1 MARMGKGVPIMCES
15 ASRVDGGLVHDESC
29 AVSKGPACGC
39 AAIALLAFGFGC
51 QSEGEIAGQVSP
63 GEATNE
69 VSPALLSRTRPLMS
83 TVFRIQVDSPPD
95 IAENAIRQAFA
106 EIERLE
112 TVLSE
117 WRDDSD
123 ISKVNSLAGKKSVK
137 VGEDALRV
145 VDAGMDVSIWS
156 RGAFDLSWA
165 ALWGLYDFRPDSIKI
180 PTPEEIRPR
189 LALINYKNI
198 RVSKKYKTVF
208 LKKRGMAIG
217 TGGIAKGYALDRAGA
232 ILRGAGVESYMIFGG
247 GQVQVHGDRD
257 GRPWRVG
264 IQHPRDPSSYFAA
277 LESTGASF
285 STSGD
290 YEHAAFD
297 GAGKRWHHII
307 DTKTGRPADKSLS
320 VTIMTSEGIYAD
332 ALSTAAFVL
341 GPDKALRM
349 LSRIAYPAEA
359 VIVGADCIVHMT
371 PKANKRIRMNVELV
385 DGRLPNCKP

>member
-1 MARMGKGVPIMCES
+1 MHPEDGPHAERSTNRGRNRKQ
-15 ASRVDGGLVHDESC
+15 VDATAVRDEGC
-29 AVSKGPACGC
+29 AVLRTR
-39 AAIALLAFGFGC
+39 AAYCMIAFAIGC
-51 QSEGEIAGQVSP
+51 QGQSEATDPVLSGEVANAVSP
-63 GEATNE
+63 
-69 VSPALLSRTRPLMS
+69 PLLSRTRPLMS
-83 TVFRIQVDSPPD
+83 TVFRIQVDAPPD
-95 IAENAIRQAFA
+95 NAENVVRDAFQ

-123 ISKVNSLAGKKSVK
+123 IAKVNALAGKKAVK
-137 VGEDALRV
+137 VSDDTLRV
-145 VDAGMDVSIWS
+145 VDAGVDVSMWS

-180 PTPEEIRPR
+180 PSADDIKPR
-189 LALINYKNI
+189 LKLIDYKNI
-198 RVSKKYKTVF
+198 RISKKYSTVF

-217 TGGIAKGYALDRAGA
+217 TGGIAKGYALDHAGA
-232 ILRGAGVESYMIFGG
+232 ILRGGRVDNYMIFGG
-247 GQVQVHGDRD
+247 GQVQVHGRRD

-264 IQHPRDPSSYFAA
+264 IQHPRDPTTYFAA

-290 YEHAAFD
+290 YEHAVFD
-297 GAGKRWHHII
+297 GTGKRWHHII
-307 DTKTGRPADKSLS
+307 DPKTGRPADKSLS
-320 VTIMTSEGIYAD
+320 VTIMTAEGIYAD

-341 GPDKALRM
+341 GPEKALKM

-359 VIVGADCIVHMT
+359 VIVGADCKVYTT
-371 PKANKRIRMNVELV
+371 PKAKKQIRWNVDLI

>member
-1 MARMGKGVPIMCES
+1 VRES
-15 ASRVDGGLVHDESC
+15 ASRVDAAGVHDESC
-29 AVSKGPACGC
+29 AVLRAC
-39 AAIALLAFGFGC
+39 AAITLLAFGFGC
-51 QSEGEIAGQVSP
+51 QGNSETSAPVSP
-63 GEATNE
+63 DETSNDS
-69 VSPALLSRTRPLMS
+69 SPPLLSRTRPLMS
-83 TVFRIQVDSPPD
+83 TVFRIQVDAPPD
-95 IAENAIRQAFA
+95 NAENVIRQAFQ

-117 WRDDSD
+117 WREDSD
-123 ISKVNSLAGKKSVK
+123 ISKVNALAGKKSVK
-137 VGEDALRV
+137 VGEDTLRV
-145 VDAGMDVSIWS
+145 VDAGLDVSMWS

-180 PTPEEIRPR
+180 PTDEEIKPR
-189 LALINYKNI
+189 LKLIDYKNI
-198 RVSKKYKTVF
+198 RASKKYRTVF

-217 TGGIAKGYALDRAGA
+217 TGGIAKGYALDHAGA
-232 ILRGAGVESYMIFGG
+232 ILRGGGIENYMIFGG
-247 GQVQVHGDRD
+247 GQVQVQGERD

-264 IQHPRDPSSYFAA
+264 IQHPRDPNTYFAA

-290 YEHAAFD
+290 YEHAVFD
-297 GAGKRWHHII
+297 GSGKRWHHII

-320 VTIMTSEGIYAD
+320 VTIMTAEGIYAD

-341 GPDKALRM
+341 GPEKALKM

-359 VIVGADCIVHMT
+359 VIVGSDCKVYMT
-371 PKANKRIRMNVELV
+371 RKAKQKIRMNVNLV

>member
-1 MARMGKGVPIMCES
+1 VRES
-15 ASRVDGGLVHDESC
+15 ASRVDAAGVHDESC
-29 AVSKGPACGC
+29 AVLRAC
-39 AAIALLAFGFGC
+39 AAITLLAFGFGC
-51 QSEGEIAGQVSP
+51 QGNSETSAPVSP
-63 GEATNE
+63 DETSNDS
-69 VSPALLSRTRPLMS
+69 SPPLLSRTRPLMS
-83 TVFRIQVDSPPD
+83 TVFRIQVDAPPD
-95 IAENAIRQAFA
+95 NAENVIRQAFQ

-117 WRDDSD
+117 WREDSD
-123 ISKVNSLAGKKSVK
+123 ISKVNALAGKKSVK
-137 VGEDALRV
+137 VGEDTLRV
-145 VDAGMDVSIWS
+145 VDAGLDVSMWS

-180 PTPEEIRPR
+180 PTDEEIKPR
-189 LALINYKNI
+189 LKLIDYKNI
-198 RVSKKYKTVF
+198 RASKKYRTVF

-217 TGGIAKGYALDRAGA
+217 TGGIAKGYALDHAGA
-232 ILRGAGVESYMIFGG
+232 ILRGGGIENYMIFGG
-247 GQVQVHGDRD
+247 GQVQVQGERD

-264 IQHPRDPSSYFAA
+264 IQHPRDPNTYFAA

-290 YEHAAFD
+290 YEHAVFD
-297 GAGKRWHHII
+297 GSGKRWHHII

-320 VTIMTSEGIYAD
+320 VTIMTAEGIYAD

-341 GPDKALRM
+341 GPEKALKM

-359 VIVGADCIVHMT
+359 VIVGSDCKVYMT
-371 PKANKRIRMNVELV
+371 RKAKQKIRMNVDLV

>member
-1 MARMGKGVPIMCES
+1 
-15 ASRVDGGLVHDESC
+15 
-29 AVSKGPACGC
+29 
-39 AAIALLAFGFGC
+39 
-51 QSEGEIAGQVSP
+51 
-63 GEATNE
+63 
-69 VSPALLSRTRPLMS
+69 MS
-83 TVFRIQVDSPPD
+83 TVFRIQVDAPPAN
-95 IAENAIRQAFA
+95 AENVIRQAFE

-117 WRDDSD
+117 WREGSD
-123 ISKVNSLAGKKSVK
+123 ISKVNNLAGKKSVK
-137 VGEDALRV
+137 VGDDTLRV
-145 VDAGMDVSIWS
+145 IDAGIDVSTWS

-165 ALWGLYDFRPDSIKI
+165 ALWGLYDFRPDSIRI
-180 PTPEEIRPR
+180 PTPEEIKPR
-189 LALINYKNI
+189 LALIDYKSI
-198 RVSKKYKTVF
+198 RVSKKYKTAF

-232 ILRGAGVESYMIFGG
+232 ILRGGGIESYMIFGG
-247 GQVQVHGDRD
+247 GQVQVRGERE

-264 IQHPRDPSSYFAA
+264 IQHPRDPSNYFAA

-290 YEHAAFD
+290 YEHAVFD
-297 GAGKRWHHII
+297 GSGQRWHHII

-341 GPDKALRM
+341 GPQKALKM

-359 VIVGADCIVHMT
+359 VIVGSDCKLYMT
-371 PKANKRIRMNVELV
+371 KMASRSIRMNVELV

>member
-1 MARMGKGVPIMCES
+1 MSI
-15 ASRVDGGLVHDESC
+15 
-29 AVSKGPACGC
+29 
-39 AAIALLAFGFGC
+39 
-51 QSEGEIAGQVSP
+51 
-63 GEATNE
+63 GEA
-69 VSPALLSRTRPLMS
+69 SALLSRTRPLMS
-83 TVFRIQVDSPPD
+83 TVFRIQVDSAPAN
-95 IAENAIRQAFA
+95 AEMAIRHAFE

-123 ISKVNSLAGKKSVK
+123 IAKVNSLAGNKPVK
-137 VGEDALRV
+137 VGADALRV
-145 VDAGMDVSIWS
+145 IDAGMDVSMWS

-165 ALWGLYDFRPDSIKI
+165 SLWGLYDFRPDSIKI
-180 PTPEEIRPR
+180 PSAQELKPR
-189 LALINYKNI
+189 LALIDYEKI

-217 TGGIAKGYALDRAGA
+217 TGGIAKGYALDQAGA
-232 ILRGAGVESYMIFGG
+232 ILRGAGVDNYMIFGG
-247 GQVQVHGDRD
+247 GQVQVHGERD

-277 LESTGASF
+277 LESTSASF

-290 YEHAAFD
+290 YEHAVFD
-297 GAGKRWHHII
+297 GAGRRWHHII
-307 DTKTGRPADKSLS
+307 DTKTGLPADKSLS

-341 GPDKALRM
+341 GPVKALKM
-349 LSRIAYPAEA
+349 LARIAYPAEA
-359 VIVGADCIVHMT
+359 VIVGADCKVYMT
-371 PKANKRIRMNVELV
+371 PKANKRIRLNVDLV

>member
-1 MARMGKGVPIMCES
+1 MCES
-15 ASRVDGGLVHDESC
+15 ASRVDAGLVHDESC
-29 AVSKGPACGC
+29 AVSKGPACAC
-39 AAIALLAFGFGC
+39 VAIALLAFGFGC
-51 QSEGEIAGQVSP
+51 QSKGERAEQVSP

-69 VSPALLSRTRPLMS
+69 ASPALLSRTRPLMS

-95 IAENAIRQAFA
+95 IAESAIRQAFE

-117 WRDDSD
+117 WREDSD
-123 ISKVNSLAGKKSVK
+123 ISKVNNLAGKKSVK
-137 VGEDALRV
+137 VGADTLRV
-145 VDAGMDVSIWS
+145 VDAGMDVSVWS

-165 ALWGLYDFRPDSIKI
+165 ALWGLYDFRPDSINI
-180 PTPEEIRPR
+180 PTPEEIKPR

-247 GQVQVHGDRD
+247 GQVQVHGERD

-297 GAGKRWHHII
+297 GASKRWHHII

-359 VIVGADCIVHMT
+359 VIVGADCRVHMT
-371 PKANKRIRMNVELV
+371 PKAKKRIRMNVELV

>member
-1 MARMGKGVPIMCES
+1 MRES
-15 ASRVDGGLVHDESC
+15 ASRVDASGVHDESC
-29 AVSKGPACGC
+29 AVSKPSARAC
-39 AAIALLAFGFGC
+39 AAVALLGFAIGC
-51 QSEGEIAGQVSP
+51 QGS
-63 GEATNE
+63 GEAKESAPPEDPSNAERT
-69 VSPALLSRTRPLMS
+69 PLLSRTRPLMS
-83 TVFRIQVDSPPD
+83 TVFRIQVDAAPGN
-95 IAENAIRQAFA
+95 AENVIRQAF
-106 EIERLE
+106 EEVERLE

-123 ISKVNSLAGKKSVK
+123 IAKVNRLAGRKSVK
-137 VGEDALRV
+137 VSDDTLRV
-145 VDAGMDVSIWS
+145 VDAGMDVSRWS

-180 PTPEEIRPR
+180 PSPEAIKPR
-189 LALINYKNI
+189 LALIDYKSI
-198 RVSKKYKTVF
+198 RVSKKYSTVF

-217 TGGIAKGYALDRAGA
+217 TGGIAKGYALDHAGA
-232 ILRGAGVESYMIFGG
+232 ILRGGGVDNYMIFGG
-247 GQVQVHGDRD
+247 GQVQVRGRRD

-264 IQHPRDPSSYFAA
+264 IQHPRDPDSYFAA

-290 YEHAAFD
+290 YEHAVFD

-320 VTIMTSEGIYAD
+320 VTIMTAEGIYAD
-332 ALSTAAFVL
+332 ALSTAAFVM
-341 GPDKALRM
+341 GPEKALRM

-359 VIVGADCIVHMT
+359 VIVGADCKVHLT
-371 PKANKRIRMNVELV
+371 PKAKEQIRFNVELV

>member
-1 MARMGKGVPIMCES
+1 MRQS
-15 ASRVDGGLVHDESC
+15 ASRVDGGALGDESD
-29 AVSKGPACGC
+29 AVSRGLARAC

-51 QSEGEIAGQVSP
+51 QGKSETVGPVSSEREP
-63 GEATNE
+63 AEA
-69 VSPALLSRTRPLMS
+69 SRGLLSRTRPLMS
-83 TVFRIQVDSPPD
+83 TVFRIQVAAPSSN
-95 IAENAIRQAFA
+95 AENAIRQAFE

-137 VGEDALRV
+137 VGADTLRV
-145 VDAGMDVSIWS
+145 VDAGLDVSMWS

-165 ALWGLYDFRPDSIKI
+165 ALWGLYDFRPDSIKV
-180 PTPEEIRPR
+180 PSLDEIKPR
-189 LALINYKNI
+189 LALVDYKNI
-198 RVSKKYKTVF
+198 RVSKKYNTVF

-217 TGGIAKGYALDRAGA
+217 TGGIAKGYALDQAGA
-232 ILRGAGVESYMIFGG
+232 ILRGAGVDSYMIFGG
-247 GQVQVHGDRD
+247 GQVQVHGERD
-257 GRPWRVG
+257 GRPWRIG

-290 YEHAAFD
+290 YEHAVFD

-341 GPDKALRM
+341 GPKKALKM

-359 VIVGADCIVHMT
+359 VIVGADCRLYMT
-371 PKANKRIRMNVELV
+371 PKAKKRIRMNVELV

>member
-1 MARMGKGVPIMCES
+1 VRQS
-15 ASRVDGGLVHDESC
+15 ASRVDAGTVRDESGAVAKGSAC
-29 AVSKGPACGC
+29 AC
-39 AAIALLAFGFGC
+39 AAIALLAFGCGC
-51 QSEGEIAGQVSP
+51 QSKSETT
-63 GEATNE
+63 EARPRS
-69 VSPALLSRTRPLMS
+69 VASDHSSPASLSRTRPLMS

-95 IAENAIRQAFA
+95 NAENAIRQAFE

-123 ISKVNSLAGKKSVK
+123 ISKVNSFAGKKPVR
-137 VGEDALRV
+137 VGADALRV

-180 PTPEEIRPR
+180 PTLEEIKPR
-189 LALINYKNI
+189 IALIDYRKV
-198 RVSKKYKTVF
+198 RVDKKYQTVF

-217 TGGIAKGYALDRAGA
+217 TGGIAKGYALDQAGA
-232 ILRGAGVESYMIFGG
+232 ILRGAGVDSYMIFGG
-247 GQVQVHGDRD
+247 GQVQVHGERD

-290 YEHAAFD
+290 YEHAVFD

-307 DTKTGRPADKSLS
+307 DPKTGRPADKSLS

-341 GPDKALRM
+341 GPEKALRM

-359 VIVGADCIVHMT
+359 VIVGADCKVYMT
-371 PKANKRIRMNVELV
+371 PKAKKRIRMNVELV
-385 DGRLPNCKP
+385 DGQLPSCKP

>member
-1 MARMGKGVPIMCES
+1 
-15 ASRVDGGLVHDESC
+15 
-29 AVSKGPACGC
+29 
-39 AAIALLAFGFGC
+39 
-51 QSEGEIAGQVSP
+51 
-63 GEATNE
+63 
-69 VSPALLSRTRPLMS
+69 MS
-83 TVFRIQVDSPPD
+83 TVFRIQVESPPD
-95 IAENAIRQAFA
+95 NAENIIRAAFL

-123 ISKVNSLAGKKSVK
+123 IAKVNALAGQKPVK
-137 VGEDALRV
+137 VSDDTLRV
-145 VDAGMDVSIWS
+145 VDAGVDVSMWS

-180 PTPEEIRPR
+180 PSADDIKPR
-189 LALINYKNI
+189 LKLIDYRNI
-198 RVSKKYKTVF
+198 RISKKYSTVF

-217 TGGIAKGYALDRAGA
+217 TGGIAKGYALDHAGA
-232 ILRGAGVESYMIFGG
+232 ILRGGGIDDYMIFGG
-247 GQVQVHGDRD
+247 GQVQVHGRRD

-264 IQHPRDPSSYFAA
+264 IQHPRDPKSYFAS

-290 YEHAAFD
+290 YEHAVFD
-297 GAGKRWHHII
+297 GTGKRWHHII

-320 VTIMTSEGIYAD
+320 VTIMTAEGIYAD

-341 GPDKALRM
+341 GPEKALKM
-349 LSRIAYPAEA
+349 LGRIAYPAEA
-359 VIVGADCIVHMT
+359 VIVGADCRVYMT
-371 PKANKRIRMNVELV
+371 PKAKKRIRWNVDLV

>member
-1 MARMGKGVPIMCES
+1 MEGELPTVRQS
-15 ASRVDGGLVHDESC
+15 ASRVDGSGLRDESC
-29 AVSKGPACGC
+29 AVLRAC
-39 AAIALLAFGFGC
+39 AAITLLAVGLGC
-51 QSEGEIAGQVSP
+51 RSEVGTSNDRERAGESVS
-63 GEATNE
+63 EAQD
-69 VSPALLSRTRPLMS
+69 PLLSRTRPLMS
-83 TVFRIQVDSPPD
+83 TVFQIQVDSPPD
-95 IAENAIRQAFA
+95 NAENVIRQAFE

-117 WRDDSD
+117 WREGSD
-123 ISKVNSLAGKKSVK
+123 VSKVNGLAGKKPVK
-137 VGEDALRV
+137 VSSDALRV
-145 VDAGMDVSIWS
+145 VDAGMDVSQWS

-180 PTPEEIRPR
+180 PSPDAIKPR
-189 LALINYKNI
+189 LKLIDYRNI
-198 RVSKKYKTVF
+198 RVSKKYKTVY

-217 TGGIAKGYALDRAGA
+217 TGGIAKGYALDQAGA
-232 ILRGAGVESYMIFGG
+232 ILRGGGVEDYMIFGG
-247 GQVQVHGDRD
+247 GQVQVHGKRE

-290 YEHAAFD
+290 YEHAVFD
-297 GAGKRWHHII
+297 GSGKRWHHII
-307 DTKTGRPADKSLS
+307 DTDTGLPADKSLS

-341 GPDKALRM
+341 GPVKALKM
-349 LSRIAYPAEA
+349 LNRIAYPAEA
-359 VIVGADCIVHMT
+359 VIVGADCKVYMT
-371 PKANKRIRMNVELV
+371 PKTRRRIRWNVDLV